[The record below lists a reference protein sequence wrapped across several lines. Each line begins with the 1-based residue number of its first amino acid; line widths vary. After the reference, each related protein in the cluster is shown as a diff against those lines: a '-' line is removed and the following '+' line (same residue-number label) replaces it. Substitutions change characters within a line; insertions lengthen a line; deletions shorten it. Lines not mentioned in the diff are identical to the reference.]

1 MNDMSLHRPLPTA
14 PDHELHDA
22 LLVAQAA
29 SGDELQPDLQRLA
42 EQLISTCGACAS
54 LAADLRAVSGAV
66 AWEPTPPRRRDHR
79 ISAEQADELR
89 GSLFS
94 RFMRRLAMPQS
105 RGLRPAAAGVMSLG
119 LLFVV
124 AGTAWPGDMV
134 QLTSVDEAAAPLPLS
149 TAPLVEEPVAPAV
162 EPADLLENA
171 LRDSVEAEF
180 FGEFREGSVGE
191 DDSDQPA
198 AARSAPDA
206 ASKAVGQVE
215 PEAQADEIRGQAG
228 EGLKSRAAET
238 EVAAGSDGEMA
249 DEAESLVQ
257 PDALY
262 EAESLVQQDALGAAD
277 PDASP
282 MAADSARL
290 EGAPLGAADDGLD
303 GSALSVEPADDGIDI
318 ETLLVTLGV
327 VLAIGGGALLLLAWL
342 ARRRQD
348 PLLR

>member
-1 MNDMSLHRPLPTA
+1 MSDMSLHRPLPTA

-29 SGDELQPDLQRLA
+29 SGDELQPDQQRLA
-42 EQLISTCGACAS
+42 DQLISTCGACAS

-79 ISAEQADELR
+79 ISAEQAEELR

-134 QLTSVDEAAAPLPLS
+134 QPTSLDEAPPPLPFA
-149 TAPLVEEPVAPAV
+149 TAPLVEEPDAPAAA
-162 EPADLLENA
+162 PADVLENA

-191 DDSDQPA
+191 DDADQPA

-215 PEAQADEIRGQAG
+215 PEALGDEIRGQAG

-238 EVAAGSDGEMA
+238 ELAAGSDGGVA
-249 DEAESLVQ
+249 DEAESLAQITAGLVL
-257 PDALY
+257 PAYEYCLKCYHTFNLLDAR
-262 EAESLVQQDALGAAD
+262 GAI
-277 PDASP
+277 SVTERTGYI
-282 MAADSARL
+282 ARIRKL
-290 EGAPLGAADDGLD
+290 AR
-303 GSALSVEPADDGIDI
+303 GSAEAYLNQRKEMGFP
-318 ETLLVTLGV
+318 
-327 VLAIGGGALLLLAWL
+327 LLA
-342 ARRRQD
+342 R
-348 PLLR
+348 